1 MKNITKKLLALL
13 LVAFSFAALAQPVC
27 ESVSPTFS
35 VSAASVK
42 DSLAVKK
49 LSITTN
55 KKYGTLKLSWQK
67 TPGAKGY
74 VVYRSNSGKK
84 NSYKKLATVKTNS
97 YTDTGL
103 KNSTTYYYAVR
114 AYKKANGKNVYGK
127 FAYTDLSTRI
137 TKNFCVNRFLKAN
150 SVYESFL
157 SGFDQDESDIIKLAD
172 GAYARVKNFS
182 SKAQMIRYLKKYLTA
197 DVYEQ
202 YLDYGYK
209 DVNGK
214 LYSYY
219 GKGDWPGDFEK
230 WNITVKNI
238 KDRSCVINFKSV
250 NTYFDESEYV
260 SSYKMIYKN
269 GYWVF
274 TGKALP
280 IFIGKDGYDPK
291 L

>member
-137 TKNFCVNRFLKAN
+137 TKNFCVNRLVKA
-150 SVYESFL
+150 SDTL
-157 SGFDQDESDIIKLAD
+157 CRLMSGFDHDYSDYVDFGEGWGYL
-172 GAYARVKNFS
+172 RVKNFS
-182 SKAQMIRYLKKYLTA
+182 SKAQMIRYLKKYLAA
-197 DVYEQ
+197 DFYEP
-202 YLDYGYK
+202 YLDMYK
-209 DVNGK
+209 DINGK
-214 LYSYY
+214 LYVIDGGLGFLGYD
-219 GKGDWPGDFEK
+219 G
-230 WNITVKNI
+230 WNITVKNLS
-238 KDRSCVINFKSV
+238 DRSCTFIFKGVNAEIGGLVDVISC
-250 NTYFDESEYV
+250 
-260 SSYKMIYKN
+260 KMIYKN

-274 TGKALP
+274 TGGDLP
-280 IFIGKDGYDPK
+280 SGIIKKDYDPTF
-291 L
+291 